1 MKTTVDILSDK
12 KEPPGNNYRNG
23 TCKQTYVTYVIQP
36 GDTLQGLAEK
46 FDTTC
51 QTLLALNRFATP
63 PRLYRGNT
71 LRIPENC
78 EKIFS
83 K

>member
-1 MKTTVDILSDK
+1 MKTTVYILSDK
-12 KEPPGNNYRNG
+12 KEPPGNNYRKG

-51 QTLLALNRFATP
+51 QTLLALNPLAAP
-63 PRLYRGNT
+63 PRHYRCNT
-71 LRIPENC
+71 LRIPEYC